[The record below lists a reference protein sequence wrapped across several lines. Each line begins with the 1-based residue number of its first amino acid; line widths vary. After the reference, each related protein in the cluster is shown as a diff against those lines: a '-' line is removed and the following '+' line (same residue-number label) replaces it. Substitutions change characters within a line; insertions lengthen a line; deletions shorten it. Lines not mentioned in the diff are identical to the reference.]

1 MKVKNEIEK
10 VMKVFKGRFTKSPL
24 SPKASPNLCTRK
36 EQGCQMNSVR
46 DLGFRRLGPGLE
58 SREVHPLSQL
68 GKLEK
73 LVSFSSIRGRVHKQE
88 QWLVQ
93 QSSFCI

>member
-1 MKVKNEIEK
+1 
-10 VMKVFKGRFTKSPL
+10 MKVFKGRFTKSPL

-36 EQGCQMNSVR
+36 EQGCQP
-46 DLGFRRLGPGLE
+46 GPSLE

-93 QSSFCI
+93 QSPFCI